1 MPKFTVYRDVQEVFI
16 VAMVCEI
23 EAETADEAERIADES
38 GPRIDWSGEYADESG
53 PRIDWRDWS
62 SEYADTLDGCV
73 YRVRPAPAERTD
85 R

>member
-16 VAMVCEI
+16 VTMRCEI

-38 GPRIDWSGEYADESG
+38 GPRIDW
-53 PRIDWRDWS
+53 RDWG
-62 SEYADTLDGCV
+62 SEYAYTLDGCV
-73 YRVRPAPAERTD
+73 YRVQSAPAERTD

>member
-1 MPKFTVYRDVQEVFI
+1 MPKFAVYRDVQEVFI
-16 VAMVCEI
+16 VAMRCEI

-38 GPRIDWSGEYADESG
+38 GPRIDW
-53 PRIDWRDWS
+53 RDWG

>member
-23 EAETADEAERIADES
+23 EAETADEAERIADEGDPS
-38 GPRIDWSGEYADESG
+38 IDWS
-53 PRIDWRDWS
+53 DWD
-62 SEYADTLDGCV
+62 SEFAYTLDGCV